1 MISIVVADDHAM
13 VCDCLCMILQRQPD
27 MAVVGQART
36 GAEAVAL
43 SQALKPAV
51 LVLDVGL
58 PDIDGFE
65 VLEQIKAHTP
75 EVCVIMISGTNSEQY
90 IQRAVRSGAS
100 GYVVKEGGA
109 AALIHAVRMVAQGGM
124 ALDWRGNT
132 NIIEPDIA
140 QVLARQTLPH
150 QSILTWRERQILRLV
165 AQGYSNAEVAA
176 LIGISPKTVDT
187 HRSRI
192 MEKLN
197 LHSRAD
203 LTRYAL
209 EYGYLI
215 VA

>member
-1 MISIVVADDHAM
+1 MISIVVADDHAL
-13 VCDCLCMILQRQPD
+13 VCEGLCMILQRQPD

-43 SQALKPAV
+43 SRALKPAV

-65 VLEQIKAHTP
+65 VLEQIKAQVP

-109 AALIHAVRMVAQGGM
+109 AALIHAVRMVAQGGI

-132 NIIEPDIA
+132 NAIEPDVAKALA
-140 QVLARQTLPH
+140 QQPPPRHGT
-150 QSILTWRERQILRLV
+150 LTWRERQILRLV
-165 AQGYSNAEVAA
+165 AQGYANGEVAS
-176 LIGISPKTVDT
+176 LLGISAKTVDT
-187 HRSRI
+187 HRMRI

-197 LHSRAD
+197 LHSRAE

>member
-13 VCDCLCMILQRQPD
+13 VREGLCLILQRQAD
-27 MAVVGQART
+27 MTVVGQART

-43 SQALKPAV
+43 AEQLQPAV

-65 VLEQIKAHTP
+65 ALEQVKACAP
-75 EVCVIMISGTNSEQY
+75 GVRVVMISGTNSEQY

-109 AALIHAVRMVAQGGM
+109 ASLIHAVRTAAQGGL
-124 ALDWRGNT
+124 ALDWRGST
-132 NIIEPDIA
+132 NLVEPDVA
-140 QVLARQTLPH
+140 GAFTRRATPPYGT
-150 QSILTWRERQILRLV
+150 LTWRERQVLRLV
-165 AQGYSNAEVAA
+165 AQGYSNSEVAER
-176 LIGISPKTVDT
+176 LGISAKTVDS
-187 HRSRI
+187 HRTRL
-192 MEKLN
+192 MDKLN
-197 LHSRAD
+197 LHSRAA

>member
-1 MISIVVADDHAM
+1 MISIVVADDHTM

-75 EVCVIMISGTNSEQY
+75 GVCVIMISGTNSEQY

-132 NIIEPDIA
+132 NVIEPDVA
-140 QVLARQTLPH
+140 KALARQAPPH

-176 LIGISPKTVDT
+176 LLGISPKTVDT
-187 HRSRI
+187 HRTRI

-197 LHSRAD
+197 LHSRAE